1 MYSTFL
7 FWLAFGA
14 TVVLL
19 VVSLVS
25 GFLRRRRVHLWSGPL
40 TMVALVFAVLETE
53 ALMRQYT
60 FPEEALRTHL
70 IFAKAGGLLAL
81 PVIVT
86 GLWLLKQPRARL
98 WHRIAIWVWLLAV
111 LAATGT
117 GLWIFGLAEAKAG

>member
-1 MYSTFL
+1 MYSTLL

-14 TVVLL
+14 TVALL

-25 GFLRRRRVHLWSGPL
+25 GFLRKRRIHLVTGPL
-40 TMVALVFAVLETE
+40 TMVGLVFAVIETE
-53 ALMRQYT
+53 ALMRKYT
-60 FPEEALRTHL
+60 FPREALDTHL

-86 GLWLLKQPRARL
+86 GLWLLKRPQARL
-98 WHRIAIWVWLLAV
+98 YHRIAIWVWLLAV

-117 GLWIFGLAEAKAG
+117 GLWIFGLATPKDA